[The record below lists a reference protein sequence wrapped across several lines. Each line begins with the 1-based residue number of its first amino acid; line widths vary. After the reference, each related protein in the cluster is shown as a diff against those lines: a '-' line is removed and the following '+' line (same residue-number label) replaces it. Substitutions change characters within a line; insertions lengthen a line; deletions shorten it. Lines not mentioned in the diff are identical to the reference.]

1 MFMPGAEPFSVCVYC
16 ASSSKVDDC
25 FKSAARELGRL
36 LARAGMR
43 VVFGA
48 GKCGLMGELACGAS
62 ECGGETVGVIPQF
75 MYDEGWGNDAL
86 TRLEI
91 TSSMHERKER
101 MLSLADAVVA
111 LPGGCGTLEE
121 LLEAIT
127 WKQLGLFDKPIVILN
142 VAGYY
147 DDILRMFSRAV
158 EERFM
163 RDEHC
168 GMWRVAASPEQAV
181 SLVKS
186 IPAWRSD
193 ARKIAAI

>member
-1 MFMPGAEPFSVCVYC
+1 MPMPESGSFTVCVYC

-36 LARAGMR
+36 LAQAGMS

-48 GKCGLMGELACGAS
+48 GRCGLMGELACGAT
-62 ECGGETVGVIPQF
+62 ECGGRTIGVIPQF
-75 MYDEGWGNDAL
+75 MYDEGWGNDTL
-86 TRLEI
+86 SRLEI
-91 TSSMHERKER
+91 TSSMHERKSR
-101 MLSLADAVVA
+101 MLQLADAVVA
-111 LPGGCGTLEE
+111 LPGGCGTMEE

-142 VAGYY
+142 TGGYY
-147 DDILRMFSRAV
+147 DDILRMLSRAV
-158 EERFM
+158 SEKFM
-163 RDEHC
+163 RDEHRD
-168 GMWRVAASPEQAV
+168 MWRVAASPSDAV
-181 SLVKS
+181 SLGRS

>member
-1 MFMPGAEPFSVCVYC
+1 MFMSGSGPFSVCVYC

-36 LARAGMR
+36 LADAGMR

-48 GKCGLMGELACGAS
+48 GKCGLMGELACGVM
-62 ECGGETVGVIPQF
+62 ERGGETVGVIPQF
-75 MYDEGWGNDAL
+75 MYDEGWGSDML
-86 TRLEI
+86 SRLEI

-101 MLSLADAVVA
+101 MLQLADAVIA

-121 LLEAIT
+121 LMEAIT

-147 DDILRMFSRAV
+147 DDILRMLARAV

-163 RDEHC
+163 RNEHRE
-168 GMWRVAASPEQAV
+168 MWRVADLPSQAV
-181 SLVKS
+181 SLVRS